1 MSKRSIMIANIAALA
16 AMFVG
21 VINLII
27 FREIWILG
35 VAMAFLIA
43 LTIYSVREKRKLA
56 RKPDT
61 S

>member
-1 MSKRSIMIANIAALA
+1 MSKRSITIANIAALA

-43 LTIYSVREKRKLA
+43 LTIYTVREKRRLA
-56 RKPDT
+56 KKPGT